1 MSRIRYE
8 CVMRSHNKRQF
19 IKIFTFIFF
28 LAQRA
33 RWESRIIKLLS
44 RWAQDSRCFDVRLR
58 LHSFPRL
65 IVKTSQSF
73 ISTIQARS
81 LLSTLI
87 DWDIKEEFRF
97 ENRSR
102 LIARVR
108 RLRKGKR
115 FLFQR
120 EEHQNVNCFDNA
132 IWCLSVGCDAID
144 KKLQLYAEN
153 EAKCLWSFIE
163 TNGTAF
169 NVDEEFCNLRRER
182 KHVDT
187 RKKREAKL
195 HFATDLTIS
204 FESLHVEKWL
214 ISSYDPLATNV
225 SSQEKNL

>member
-120 EEHQNVNCFDNA
+120 EEHQNVNCFDKA

-163 TNGTAF
+163 TNGTLHSMLMRNFVICDARE
-169 NVDEEFCNLRRER
+169 NMLTRER
-182 KHVDT
+182 
-187 RKKREAKL
+187 
-195 HFATDLTIS
+195 S
-204 FESLHVEKWL
+204 EKQNCIL
-214 ISSYDPLATNV
+214 QPTLQFPLNRFML
-225 SSQEKNL
+225 KND